1 VIRLSIRRPVAVTMV
16 YGAVAAMGAFAW
28 RNIPIELIPD
38 TNLPRLTV
46 TGSWVGASPETV
58 EAFLTSPLEATIQQ
72 IKGVEKITSTS
83 TEGFTSIQ
91 VDFGR
96 DVDMDFARLDL
107 SERIATLEEDLPPD
121 VRGVTVQKYVPREL
135 EEQLTPFLSYQLTG
149 PYTLEA
155 LRAHLD
161 DVVQPALTEIEGVG
175 LVNVFGGR
183 ERRLEVRVD
192 PEASR
197 SLGLSPDVLSR
208 RIGELDLVREAGVVR
223 EGSREWTVTI
233 ANRPAS
239 AQDVLDAV
247 VATVDGRLV
256 RVSDVASVS
265 DTYEEATGYNRIDG
279 RPAVRVDVIKEIGT
293 NTVDVAD
300 RVKAR
305 MAELEPLVPY
315 GSSYILLEDESEDIR
330 ARFTDLETRAAAAAV
345 VIFLVLLAFLRS
357 FASALVVFS
366 TIGFSVLI
374 TLNLVY
380 GGGFSL
386 NLLTLMGL
394 AMGFGLLVDNC
405 IVVLEN
411 VYRRWRAGE
420 DPGTA
425 AEQGSSE
432 VVLPILAS
440 TATNLIVFL
449 PFVYMQGDMR
459 LFYVP
464 LAIVVGL
471 SQIASL
477 VVGFTFIPS
486 LSARLLRGRQ
496 RGTPPAEPAAPAAR
510 RLPLYMRFYAAVVG
524 WTLRNPWVTVTVA
537 AAMFGGSWWL
547 FDRYVTRGVVWGGGF
562 GAQETMITVNVAL
575 PRGSSLER
583 TDELVRFFEQKLAT
597 MPEVERYTSQVNAT
611 PIRSDARIMITFPDS
626 LETTFIPL
634 AVKEEMFAF
643 STTFTGADVRVY
655 GTGAAFS
662 NSFYGGGGGAPNY
675 AIEVFGY
682 NYEKVREIAEDL
694 GGRFERMTRIEEV
707 DTNASGRYTVDR
719 ATEYTVRVDRDALA
733 RYDISV
739 QDLAFRLQAAVGGAA
754 GMSWVKLGGDEVQY
768 RVKLEGNEQADVLA
782 LQSTLFTLPD
792 GRQVRLGDVVTV
804 TPRSVLASVLRENQ
818 QYKRTVA
825 YEFRGPVKLGDAV
838 RDAVLDRTELP
849 PGYSIKPAAGFGL
862 RVEDRR
868 QIYLVLAV
876 SLLLIYMVTAA
887 VFESFRLPLCVLLA
901 IPMGL
906 IGTFLTFFYTNATFT
921 REAYIGVIMA
931 GGIVVNNAI
940 LLVDHVNKLRARPDV
955 ALEDAALQGTLE
967 RVRPILMTSATTVLG
982 MLPLVLFSGSNDNIW
997 NALAFTLIGGM
1008 ISSTVLVLTV
1018 TPALYVLFE
1027 RRAAARAVVA
1037 PIPQLA
1043 TAGD

>member
-1 VIRLSIRRPVAVTMV
+1 
-16 YGAVAAMGAFAW
+16 
-28 RNIPIELIPD
+28 
-38 TNLPRLTV
+38 
-46 TGSWVGASPETV
+46 
-58 EAFLTSPLEATIQQ
+58 
-72 IKGVEKITSTS
+72 
-83 TEGFTSIQ
+83 
-91 VDFGR
+91 
-96 DVDMDFARLDL
+96 
-107 SERIATLEEDLPPD
+107 
-121 VRGVTVQKYVPREL
+121 
-135 EEQLTPFLSYQLTG
+135 
-149 PYTLEA
+149 
-155 LRAHLD
+155 
-161 DVVQPALTEIEGVG
+161 
-175 LVNVFGGR
+175 
-183 ERRLEVRVD
+183 
-192 PEASR
+192 
-197 SLGLSPDVLSR
+197 
-208 RIGELDLVREAGVVR
+208 
-223 EGSREWTVTI
+223 
-233 ANRPAS
+233 
-239 AQDVLDAV
+239 
-247 VATVDGRLV
+247 
-256 RVSDVASVS
+256 
-265 DTYEEATGYNRIDG
+265 
-279 RPAVRVDVIKEIGT
+279 
-293 NTVDVAD
+293 
-300 RVKAR
+300 
-305 MAELEPLVPY
+305 
-315 GSSYILLEDESEDIR
+315 
-330 ARFTDLETRAAAAAV
+330 
-345 VIFLVLLAFLRS
+345 
-357 FASALVVFS
+357 
-366 TIGFSVLI
+366 
-374 TLNLVY
+374 
-380 GGGFSL
+380 
-386 NLLTLMGL
+386 
-394 AMGFGLLVDNC
+394 
-405 IVVLEN
+405 
-411 VYRRWRAGE
+411 
-420 DPGTA
+420 
-425 AEQGSSE
+425 
-432 VVLPILAS
+432 
-440 TATNLIVFL
+440 
-449 PFVYMQGDMR
+449 
-459 LFYVP
+459 
-464 LAIVVGL
+464 
-471 SQIASL
+471 
-477 VVGFTFIPS
+477 
-486 LSARLLRGRQ
+486 
-496 RGTPPAEPAAPAAR
+496 
-510 RLPLYMRFYAAVVG
+510 
-524 WTLRNPWVTVTVA
+524 
-537 AAMFGGSWWL
+537 
-547 FDRYVTRGVVWGGGF
+547 
-562 GAQETMITVNVAL
+562 MITVNVAL